1 MTQLHGR
8 AGKHLALLVAGLV
21 LLVATSAAATDTDM
35 GSNSESNVGDQ
46 SGCAKGDFEF
56 GSSSA
61 ECDTVYVARLYN

>member
-8 AGKHLALLVAGLV
+8 AGKHLALLMAGLV
-21 LLVATSAAATDTDM
+21 LLVATSAAAT
-35 GSNSESNVGDQ
+35 ESNVGDQ

-56 GSSSA
+56 GSSSS